1 MVVLRCHCKLL
12 ELNISPSRCCYCQ
25 LRVWMYHSTYEDL
38 CAGFLYLM
46 KPRSTAGKLVP
57 MLKCMVWYFVLNYIR
72 SGFFLNLVV
81 VMFVLDLSILLALLH
96 TNKLCNKSEQVF
108 KQGDAYGEGPSD
120 HWCVLKDVEV
130 VQ

>member
-1 MVVLRCHCKLL
+1 
-12 ELNISPSRCCYCQ
+12 
-25 LRVWMYHSTYEDL
+25 MYYSTYEDL

-81 VMFVLDLSILLALLH
+81 VMYVLDLSILLVLLH
-96 TNKLCNKSEQVF
+96 TNKLCNMSEQVF

-120 HWCVLKDVEV
+120 HWCMLMDVEV
-130 VQ
+130 VC